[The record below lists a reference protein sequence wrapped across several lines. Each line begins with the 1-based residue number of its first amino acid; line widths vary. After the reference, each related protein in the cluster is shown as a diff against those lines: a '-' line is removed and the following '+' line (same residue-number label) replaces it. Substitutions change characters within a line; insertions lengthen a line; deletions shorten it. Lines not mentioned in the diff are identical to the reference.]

1 VAIQGLSI
9 NIADGSVY
17 PASVKLHDNVVDS
30 IAHLWNCPKPETQG
44 EESEHFAGAGTV
56 GKLYIYIYICVCVCV
71 CMYVCVCFKGVKRE

>member
-1 VAIQGLSI
+1 MAIQGLSI

-17 PASVKLHDNVVDS
+17 PASVQLHDNVVDS

-56 GKLYIYIYICVCVCV
+56 GKFFLNMYIYIYIYMCMCV
-71 CMYVCVCFKGVKRE
+71 F

>member
-1 VAIQGLSI
+1 MAIQGLSI

-17 PASVKLHDNVVDS
+17 PASVQLHDNVVDS

-56 GKLYIYIYICVCVCV
+56 GK
-71 CMYVCVCFKGVKRE
+71 FFF

>member
-56 GKLYIYIYICVCVCV
+56 GKFLCVCVC
-71 CMYVCVCFKGVKRE
+71 VCVCFKGVKRE

>member
-44 EESEHFAGAGTV
+44 EESEHFSGAGTV
-56 GKLYIYIYICVCVCV
+56 GK
-71 CMYVCVCFKGVKRE
+71 FF